1 MRSIKLLLAIAFT
14 IPIAHAEVRD
24 AIWAEAQVFPVTY
37 DTLISGPEQFLYSK
51 VEFRCTFAT
60 TSALYDPL
68 TIYFRPELY
77 RNFTVWDSSAK
88 LWDSDVR
95 GKPLLSLYCPV
106 DRKCINKLN
115 ELKKYQVVDII
126 GRVSQIINGVPFIHV
141 TEIETVDDAG
151 TFSDNSIY
159 HIEQGQ
165 ALTDEGLPDLADA
178 HFAAAQAENLPI
190 FAAVDVRT
198 LRARELASAG
208 HNHEAIVLLR
218 EALFI
223 AAKDPSLPAPDLA
236 EVYALYA
243 KVENDA
249 SNGAAVSQR
258 QELLNSSVEHARK
271 ALFLDP
277 SLADAYAVLGISL
290 AGLGQFDEARRECDN
305 ALRLRP
311 NDAEVRWYLGR
322 ILDQQGNFDES
333 IDALKKAIDLTPK
346 DARIHKAV
354 ASAYY
359 HRGLQGGPTSAEDLK
374 TALREDDIA
383 LRLTPG
389 DPESLYS
396 SGLVLIA
403 AADAGAEVVTAAGRQ
418 PATIDMA
425 IERFRAAL
433 AADET
438 FALAHGALGDA
449 LKDTKPDEAMTQYER
464 LVELQPDD
472 FNSIAVLASFK
483 EAQGQ
488 TPNALSLYNEYLA
501 RQPMNPQ
508 VRVALV
514 RLYTAEG
521 NQLAIQGMQ
530 KQLVDQAAKDDKNPL
545 ALIDL
550 AEFDLAI
557 GDAKS
562 ALDLANRAAEMHSHA
577 YHLQALATLAK
588 AQWELGDVKG
598 TVATLAPVADQIVDE
613 AALTDLGWA
622 YTVMNQSGNARSVA
636 DKLRTSGVATGASAE
651 FIGWAYYQSGDF
663 VLAERQLK
671 KATFASPQAM
681 DYRLGM
687 ALFRQGPARY
697 KEARLLLGK
706 AVGVTGNPLLY
717 ANASNEIKGALATM
731 GTADDQSVV
740 PAAPS
745 DSTTAAV
752 PATPTDTA
760 TAPDANA
767 ADPVAIGLAKWAA
780 DDVKGTIDALAPVTD
795 KLDSEPALLA
805 LGWAYVADNR
815 LNDAAAIAT
824 KLKDLPAHSDAQD
837 EFQGW
842 VLYLNGDYRGAEDLL
857 KRAPIDD
864 RLVKAYRIG
873 MALYMQGPPRYS
885 QARAMLNIG
894 QEVTGRKSLL
904 GNAKADAEQALQT
917 INGAK

>member
-1 MRSIKLLLAIAFT
+1 
-14 IPIAHAEVRD
+14 
-24 AIWAEAQVFPVTY
+24 
-37 DTLISGPEQFLYSK
+37 
-51 VEFRCTFAT
+51 
-60 TSALYDPL
+60 
-68 TIYFRPELY
+68 
-77 RNFTVWDSSAK
+77 
-88 LWDSDVR
+88 
-95 GKPLLSLYCPV
+95 
-106 DRKCINKLN
+106 
-115 ELKKYQVVDII
+115 
-126 GRVSQIINGVPFIHV
+126 
-141 TEIETVDDAG
+141 
-151 TFSDNSIY
+151 
-159 HIEQGQ
+159 
-165 ALTDEGLPDLADA
+165 
-178 HFAAAQAENLPI
+178 
-190 FAAVDVRT
+190 
-198 LRARELASAG
+198 
-208 HNHEAIVLLR
+208 
-218 EALFI
+218 
-223 AAKDPSLPAPDLA
+223 
-236 EVYALYA
+236 
-243 KVENDA
+243 
-249 SNGAAVSQR
+249 
-258 QELLNSSVEHARK
+258 
-271 ALFLDP
+271 
-277 SLADAYAVLGISL
+277 
-290 AGLGQFDEARRECDN
+290 
-305 ALRLRP
+305 
-311 NDAEVRWYLGR
+311 
-322 ILDQQGNFDES
+322 
-333 IDALKKAIDLTPK
+333 
-346 DARIHKAV
+346 
-354 ASAYY
+354 
-359 HRGLQGGPTSAEDLK
+359 
-374 TALREDDIA
+374 
-383 LRLTPG
+383 
-389 DPESLYS
+389 
-396 SGLVLIA
+396 
-403 AADAGAEVVTAAGRQ
+403 
-418 PATIDMA
+418 
-425 IERFRAAL
+425 
-433 AADET
+433 
-438 FALAHGALGDA
+438 
-449 LKDTKPDEAMTQYER
+449 
-464 LVELQPDD
+464 
-472 FNSIAVLASFK
+472 
-483 EAQGQ
+483 
-488 TPNALSLYNEYLA
+488 
-501 RQPMNPQ
+501 MNPQ

-530 KQLVDQAAKDDKNPL
+530 KQLMDQASKDDKNPL

-562 ALDLANRAAEMHSHA
+562 ALDLATRASEIRSHT
-577 YHLQALATLAK
+577 YHLQSLATLGK
-588 AQWELGDVKG
+588 AQWQLGDVKG

-663 VLAERQLK
+663 TLAERQLK
-671 KATFASPQAM
+671 KATFASPQAK

-697 KEARLLLGK
+697 KEARPLLEK
-706 AVGVTGNPLLY
+706 AVGVSGNPLLY

-740 PAAPS
+740 PATPT
-745 DSTTAAV
+745 DTPTAAV
-752 PATPTDTA
+752 PATPTDTTATPDA
-760 TAPDANA
+760 TAAA

-894 QEVTGRKSLL
+894 QGVTGRKSLL